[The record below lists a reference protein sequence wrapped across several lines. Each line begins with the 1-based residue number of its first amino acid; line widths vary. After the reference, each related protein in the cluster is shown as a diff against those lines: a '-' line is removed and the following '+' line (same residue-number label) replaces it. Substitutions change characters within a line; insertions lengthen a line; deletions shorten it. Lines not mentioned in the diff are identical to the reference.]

1 MEVDDLVVVGVS
13 LSESPVLSASAP
25 LVVAVPV
32 PVATL
37 VALPETSAVPFGLV
51 EVLKPVLADPDPSPL
66 ERVVLSPL
74 VPVEMTV
81 LLPLS
86 LSFEM
91 VEEPPLPELMVL
103 VPSSEGRRVV
113 LGPITVE
120 SPV

>member
-1 MEVDDLVVVGVS
+1 MDVDDPVVLVVVS
-13 LSESPVLSASAP
+13 LSKSPVLSGSAP
-25 LVVAVPV
+25 LVVAV
-32 PVATL
+32 ATL
-37 VALPETSAVPFGLV
+37 VLLPPTSAVPVGLV

-74 VPVEMTV
+74 VPVERTV